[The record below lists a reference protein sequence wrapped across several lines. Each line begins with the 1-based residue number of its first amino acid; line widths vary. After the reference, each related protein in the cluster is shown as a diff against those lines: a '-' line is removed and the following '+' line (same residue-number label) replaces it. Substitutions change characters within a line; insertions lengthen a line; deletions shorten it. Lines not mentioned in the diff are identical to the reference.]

1 MKELFKGYY
10 NLDEKDF
17 SILWERAIFIFDTNV
32 LLNLYRYQ
40 ASTRDALLEVIE
52 KLAQRVWIP
61 YHVGLEFQRN
71 RLTVIAEQ
79 YNRFSKVKNIV
90 EEAISTMEK
99 EFEELQLR
107 NRHTHINPDKLIEET
122 KKLASI
128 FFDELNELEKQ
139 SININ
144 SNDQIRVRLD
154 TLFKDK
160 IGLPPSNQEIIDD
173 ISKDGENRY
182 KNSIPPGY
190 KDSSKGDKNP
200 DEFSYG
206 GILYK
211 RKFGDLIIWKQIIKF
226 VEENEHKNIIFI
238 TDDNKADWWWKVN
251 SGSGPK
257 TIGVRPELKDELTRQ
272 GKVDNFHVY
281 NTESFLRYANS
292 HLGTQVTKE
301 TIEEIRDISHDIR
314 NVYDIKEGF
323 VPMVRYA
330 ERAVYEWLSIKY
342 SNIEINNNFPDFI
355 AYEDNKKLGFEAKL
369 LRNIN
374 NINIMFKNLEYRSYY
389 VMNEENLSELTLILV
404 LLDED
409 SIYRAEEMI
418 KRRYTVMKSNIKVIL
433 GKPNDIKASGE
444 IEGFNPLV
452 YIDLT

>member
-128 FFDELNELEKQ
+128 FFNELNELEKQ

-160 IGLPPSNQEIIDD
+160 IGLPPSNQKIIDD

-251 SGSGPK
+251 SSSGPK

-389 VMNEENLSELTLILV
+389 IMNEENLSELTLILV

-418 KRRYTVMKSNIKVIL
+418 KRRYTEMKSNIKVIL
-433 GKPNDIKASGE
+433 GKPNEIKASGE